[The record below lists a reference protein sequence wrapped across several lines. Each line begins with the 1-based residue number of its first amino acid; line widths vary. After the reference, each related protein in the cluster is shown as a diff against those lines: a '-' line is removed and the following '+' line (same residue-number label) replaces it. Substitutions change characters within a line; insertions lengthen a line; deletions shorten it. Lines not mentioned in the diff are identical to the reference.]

1 MDHLRDELMR
11 KELWNEEDNKVYEEV
26 RTVMVNELD
35 SHESKSSLLHGDLWA
50 ELYVLTD
57 GSPAL
62 FDPAPLYGD
71 REFDL
76 GITTVLVDLLKI
88 FMRNMKSIFL

>member
-1 MDHLRDELMR
+1 
-11 KELWNEEDNKVYEEV
+11 
-26 RTVMVNELD
+26 MV
-35 SHESKSSLLHGDLWA
+35 A
-50 ELYVLTD
+50 
-57 GSPAL
+57 PAL